1 MPGRIFILIS
11 ILGFCVSAHA
21 DELTYKDQLVG
32 VLTRHVPELLE
43 VYNPQNGQFGHGI
56 WICTDQNRMYP
67 LAVAYAYKHRDNP
80 YYKDKTLLGVIIKA
94 GDALIED
101 ADENGQWVFRKKD
114 GSTWGKIW
122 MPWTY
127 SRWIRSYDLIK
138 DEQPQT
144 IAIIL
149 VHLKTR
155 VASDVISKLPDEIK
169 TKVAIRV
176 VNLDKVT
183 STIVDEVNE
192 ILKDIL
198 KTKKDSIANVSG
210 GVDRLAEILNQT
222 DEISSQLILNEMEE
236 SDMEMAAQIK
246 QRMFVFEDIIL
257 VDDRGVQKL
266 LRKVETMELAIAL
279 KAASEEAREKVFK
292 NMSSRAGEMLKEE
305 IEDMGPVRMKEV
317 EDAQQNITN
326 FIQEMETKGELIIAG
341 RRGEEIIA

>member
-1 MPGRIFILIS
+1 MDPKRIAGPVKAAILIHG
-11 ILGFCVSAHA
+11 LG
-21 DELTYKDQLVG
+21 K
-32 VLTRHVPELLE
+32 
-43 VYNPQNGQFGHGI
+43 
-56 WICTDQNRMYP
+56 P
-67 LAVAYAYKHRDNP
+67 LAENLLKQFTEVEQKRVQEHLSQIRTISPDVVQQIAREFADIVRQYKARQGKLSPGDRSAAHTDAGGSAAQTTGLEAIR
-80 YYKDKTLLGVIIKA
+80 TLN
-94 GDALIED
+94 
-101 ADENGQWVFRKKD
+101 ADQ
-114 GSTWGKIW
+114 I
-122 MPWTY
+122 
-127 SRWIRSYDLIK
+127 YDLIK

-149 VHLKTR
+149 VHLKTT
-155 VASDVISKLPDEIK
+155 VASDVISRLPDEIK
-169 TKVAIRV
+169 TEVAMRV

-198 KTKKDSIANVSG
+198 KTKKDSVANVSG

-222 DEISSQLILNEMEE
+222 DEISSELILNEMEE
-236 SDMEMAAQIK
+236 TDIEMATQIK

-279 KAASEEAREKVFK
+279 KAASEEVKDKIFT
-292 NMSSRAGEMLKEE
+292 NMSSRAAEMLKEE

-326 FIQEMETKGELIIAG
+326 HIQEMEIKGELIIAG

>member
-1 MPGRIFILIS
+1 MDSKRIAGPVKAAILIHG
-11 ILGFCVSAHA
+11 LG
-21 DELTYKDQLVG
+21 K
-32 VLTRHVPELLE
+32 
-43 VYNPQNGQFGHGI
+43 
-56 WICTDQNRMYP
+56 P
-67 LAVAYAYKHRDNP
+67 LAE
-80 YYKDKTLLGVIIKA
+80 TLLKRFTELEKERVQEHLSQIRTISPDVVEQIAREFADIVRQHKSRQGKLSSGDRPAAATDA
-94 GDALIED
+94 GDSD
-101 ADENGQWVFRKKD
+101 AETSGLEA
-114 GSTWGKIW
+114 
-122 MPWTY
+122 
-127 SRWIRSYDLIK
+127 IRTLNADQIYDLIK

-155 VASDVISKLPDEIK
+155 LASDVISKLPDEIK